1 VPKSN
6 DLSSTFIYIKTTKI
20 FVNSLLDDVNA
31 ILKLNQG
38 NKIRL
43 EHIKKTLESKKV
55 LYISDSKYLRELT
68 KEFLENFEGKRLTK
82 FNSYDYPEYAN
93 RLDISKD
100 TSESKFNHSVKKES
114 NKNLFCGNCGNSIK
128 DENFCPK
135 CGHSLQSEKNDAIDE
150 IKIKE
155 SKMDVANTPQKE
167 TTNDKKSSKKII
179 IGLGVLIVVIVVGV
193 VAMNADTVNNIN
205 DDVKTSE
212 KQKVVTN
219 PTPSNTNTNSKC
231 GEGTIFDEIV
241 NSCVLIGTQ
250 NVGTVKQSTT
260 NNSKCGAG
268 TVFHSVTNLCVLEGT
283 EKIIVNESQSN
294 TNSKCGAGTVFDS
307 VTNTC
312 VIP

>member
-1 VPKSN
+1 M
-6 DLSSTFIYIKTTKI
+6 
-20 FVNSLLDDVNA
+20 NSLLDDVNA

-135 CGHSLQSEKNDAIDE
+135 CGHSLQSEKSDTVDE

-155 SKMDVANTPQKE
+155 SKIDVENTPQKE
-167 TTNDKKSSKKII
+167 ITNNNKSSKKII
-179 IGLGVLIVVIVVGV
+179 IGLGVLIAVIVVGV
-193 VAMNADTVNNIN
+193 VAMNGDIVNNIN

-219 PTPSNTNTNSKC
+219 PTPSSTNTNSKC
-231 GEGTIFDEIV
+231 GEGTIFDETV
-241 NSCVLIGTQ
+241 NSCVLGGTR
-250 NVGTVKQSTT
+250 S
-260 NNSKCGAG
+260 
-268 TVFHSVTNLCVLEGT
+268 T
-283 EKIIVNESQSN
+283 EKIIDETQSN
-294 TNSKCGAGTVFDS
+294 TNSKCGAGTIFDS
-307 VTNTC
+307 VANTC

>member
-1 VPKSN
+1 M
-6 DLSSTFIYIKTTKI
+6 
-20 FVNSLLDDVNA
+20 NSLLDDVNA
-31 ILKLNQG
+31 LLKLNQG

-93 RLDISKD
+93 RLDLSKD
-100 TSESKFNHSVKKES
+100 TPESKFNHSAKKES

-135 CGHSLQSEKNDAIDE
+135 CGHSLQSEKSDTVDE
-150 IKIKE
+150 IKINE
-155 SKMDVANTPQKE
+155 SKIDEVKNAPQKE
-167 TTNDKKSSKKII
+167 ITNNNKSSKKII
-179 IGLGVLIVVIVVGV
+179 IVLGVLIAVIVVGV
-193 VAMNADTVNNIN
+193 VAMNGDIINNIN

-219 PTPSNTNTNSKC
+219 PTISNANT
-231 GEGTIFDEIV
+231 
-241 NSCVLIGTQ
+241 
-250 NVGTVKQSTT
+250 
-260 NNSKCGAG
+260 NSKCGAG
-268 TVFHSVTNLCVLEGT
+268 TVFDETANSCVLIGT
-283 EKIIVNESQSN
+283 QSVDTVEQSTAN
-294 TNSKCGAGTVFDS
+294 NSKCGAGTVFDS
-307 VTNTC
+307 VTNSCVLEGTEKIILENTKETQNESINSKCGAGTVFDSVTNSC

>member
-1 VPKSN
+1 
-6 DLSSTFIYIKTTKI
+6 
-20 FVNSLLDDVNA
+20 VNSLLDDVNA

-100 TSESKFNHSVKKES
+100 TSESKFNHSVK
-114 NKNLFCGNCGNSIK
+114 

-135 CGHSLQSEKNDAIDE
+135 CGHSLQSEKSDTVDE

-155 SKMDVANTPQKE
+155 SKIDVENTPQKE
-167 TTNDKKSSKKII
+167 ITNNNKSSKKII
-179 IGLGVLIVVIVVGV
+179 IGLGVLIAVIVVGV
-193 VAMNADTVNNIN
+193 VVMNGDIVNNIN

-219 PTPSNTNTNSKC
+219 PTPSSANTNSKC
-231 GEGTIFDEIV
+231 GEGTIFDETV
-241 NSCVLIGTQ
+241 NSCVLEGTQ
-250 NVGTVKQSTT
+250 S
-260 NNSKCGAG
+260 
-268 TVFHSVTNLCVLEGT
+268 T
-283 EKIIVNESQSN
+283 EKIIDETQSN
-294 TNSKCGAGTVFDS
+294 TNSKCGAGTIFDS

>member
-93 RLDISKD
+93 RLDIPKD
-100 TSESKFNHSVKKES
+100 TSESKFNHSAKKES
-114 NKNLFCGNCGNSIK
+114 NKNLFCGDCGNSIK

-135 CGHSLQSEKNDAIDE
+135 CGHSLQSEKRDIVDK

-155 SKMDVANTPQKE
+155 SKIDVGNTPQKE
-167 TTNDKKSSKKII
+167 ITNDKKSSKKII
-179 IGLGVLIVVIVVGV
+179 IGLGVLITVIIVGV
-193 VAMNADTVNNIN
+193 VTMNDDIVNNIN

-219 PTPSNTNTNSKC
+219 PIPSSVNTT
-231 GEGTIFDEIV
+231 
-241 NSCVLIGTQ
+241 
-250 NVGTVKQSTT
+250 
-260 NNSKCGAG
+260 SKCGAG
-268 TVFHSVTNLCVLEGT
+268 T
-283 EKIIVNESQSN
+283 I
-294 TNSKCGAGTVFDS
+294 FDS